1 MKNAVVEQFDELVN
15 KGTLADMVA
24 FLKQLP
30 KTEVLAVRARTKQ
43 LLRTINWWQSD
54 PVLDRLFL
62 AGLATYSKAEALTR
76 NFALPPN
83 FGYYNA
89 RHQLG
94 HQQLFKEVVL
104 HSRPTWLL
112 AWLQREARQQ
122 GNQPPPYRLL
132 GELLDAGGLEH
143 DAWLFAQ
150 STANWLSRYNRDGNS
165 HAREFEV
172 HLLRQL
178 QADTTLLTRDLPLL
192 LDFDTPV
199 DSATIYRGKHGA
211 DITWLTLLPALVE
224 SGHLDRA
231 EWLTRTLLALRR
243 DFRRPLL
250 TWLKNLFLSLKP
262 TPEER
267 LARQSELV
275 ELLAHPLPLV
285 VNFALEQLKDLWSNS
300 GFAAGPLLPYAE
312 ALLARHDLKTGL
324 RTLLSGLEK
333 LLKRDPTLT
342 APLAI
347 ALTTALA
354 TPDATAQER
363 AAKLLA
369 GILGAKKSVLT
380 LTEVEDVQAS
390 VALYADLLPAAAR
403 ATLAPWLAVPAATGP
418 QDTAETYAPQA
429 AFQPELTADTAIA
442 PVADYHEWLFLT
454 GTVLTRDTPT
464 DRERWLEGLLRL
476 RPQFPVDF
484 AHQLLPYLHQV
495 LSWHLD
501 GKNETQVWQQLAAY
515 QTAANSPLSLPL
527 ALLASQ
533 LPGSVGQRVARVSL
547 AGSDH
552 AKPDPLLRLE
562 RQRLAFAERQLA
574 AGPTALPLL
583 STPTHVPHWLAPTIL
598 VQRLLAYQAAG
609 QEPDS
614 ADLSIA
620 LARCACHAPTEAAAA
635 RALLPQ
641 LDHTALRELVDWFLA
656 PAGSPQPLPELAQ
669 RQSVGQV
676 LGGLLRRLLPIGVG
690 NSSSGPLTEAL
701 PWLWAVAARTRYP
714 EATFEELRPLADYPG
729 VAAPWQPGWHF
740 EPVTHVYQQRWNK
753 QQPTRTESWTE
764 LRVPT
769 EHPGQQ
775 PPSPLLLYSLHAR
788 LHQKGSRSYLWSLV
802 GGVNFLLSLVPAHPG
817 PLHWHLV
824 RTLYKTNDTYS
835 EERNVQQQVLHTLL
849 LPGPAFAEPTTL
861 LLALALVQADAPGR
875 ALALEVLLAAI
886 EHSRLAP
893 YALGRALGRLL
904 AASFAPVPRLTDNLA
919 QARALGARPDDALCQ
934 LLEALLPE
942 LPATPPRQTAKLL
955 ATYADL
961 VARTRRVVPAA
972 VQARLSEWSAS
983 AALKKAA
990 TELLGRS
997 PAGRI

>member
-1 MKNAVVEQFDELVN
+1 MEIAVVEQFDELVN
-15 KGTLADMVA
+15 KGSLADMVA

-76 NFALPPN
+76 NFGLPAN

-94 HQQLFKEVVL
+94 HQQLFKEVVM

-122 GNQPPPYRLL
+122 GSQLPPYRLL
-132 GELLDAGGLEH
+132 CELLDAGVLEH

-150 STANWLSRYNRDGNS
+150 STADWLSRYNRDGNS

-178 QADTTLLTRDLPLL
+178 QADSMLLKRDLPLL

-199 DSATIYRGKHGA
+199 DSATIYRGKHGP

-267 LARQSELV
+267 LGQQGELM
-275 ELLAHPLPLV
+275 ELLSHPLPLV
-285 VNFALEQLKDLWSNS
+285 VNFALDQLKDLWANP
-300 GFAAGPLLPYAE
+300 GFAPGPLLPYVE
-312 ALLARHDLKTGL
+312 VLLARHDLKTGL

-333 LLKRDPTLT
+333 LLKCDPTLT
-342 APLAI
+342 APLAA

-354 TPDATAQER
+354 TPDTTAQER

-369 GILGAKKSVLT
+369 SILGAKKTVLT
-380 LTEVEDVQAS
+380 PAEAAEVQAS
-390 VALYADLLPAAAR
+390 VAIYADMLPVAAR
-403 ATLAPWLAVPAATGP
+403 ATLAPWLAAPAATGP
-418 QDTAETYAPQA
+418 QENAETYAPQA
-429 AFQPELTADTAIA
+429 AFQPELTTATAIA

-476 RPQFPVDF
+476 RSQFPADF
-484 AHQLLPYLHQV
+484 ARQLLPYLHQV

-501 GKNETQVWQQLAAY
+501 GKNEAQVWQQLAAY
-515 QTAANSPLSLPL
+515 QPDANSPLSLPL

-533 LPGSVGQRVARVSL
+533 LPGSAGPRVARVSL

-552 AKPDPLLRLE
+552 AHPDPLLRLE

-574 AGPTALPLL
+574 AGPAALPLL
-583 STPTHVPHWLAPTIL
+583 STPTHAPHWLAPTAL

-609 QEPDS
+609 QEPDT
-614 ADLSIA
+614 ADLSMA
-620 LARCACHAPTEAAAA
+620 LARCACHAPAEAAAA
-635 RALLPQ
+635 RTLLPQ
-641 LDHTALRELVDWFLA
+641 LNQLAMRELLDWFLA
-656 PAGSPQPLPELAQ
+656 PAGPPQPLPELAR

-676 LGGLLRRLLPIGVG
+676 LGGLLRRLLPIDDGR
-690 NSSSGPLTEAL
+690 NSPGPLSEAL
-701 PWLWAVAARTRYP
+701 PWLWALAARTRYP
-714 EATFEELRPLADYPG
+714 EAVFEELRPLADYPS
-729 VAAPWQPGWHF
+729 VAAPWQPGWYF

-753 QQPTRTESWTE
+753 QQPTRTETWTE

-775 PPSPLLLYSLHAR
+775 PPSPLLLYSLHAQLR
-788 LHQKGSRSYLWSLV
+788 QKGSRSYLWSLV
-802 GGVNFLLSLVPAHPG
+802 GGVNFLLSMMPAHPG

-835 EERNVQQQVLHTLL
+835 EERTVQQQVLHTLL

-861 LLALALVQADAPGR
+861 LLALALIQADAPGR

-886 EHSRLAP
+886 EHSRLMAP
-893 YALGRALGRLL
+893 DLGRALGRLL
-904 AASFAPVPRLTDNLA
+904 AANFAPVPRLTDTLA
-919 QARALGARPDDALCQ
+919 QARALSARSDDAQCQ

-942 LPATPPRQTAKLL
+942 LPAAPPRQTAKLL

-961 VARTRRVVPAA
+961 VARTRRAVPAA
-972 VQARLSEWSAS
+972 VQSRLREWSAS
-983 AALKKAA
+983 ASLKKAA
-990 TELLGRS
+990 ASLLS
-997 PAGRI
+997 SD